1 MGRRMRSKIIG
12 IGLSRTGTQSLT
24 DVLVETSLNIIH
36 YPNEKEI
43 YSMGNDGFTDV
54 QGAARYREL
63 DMRFPNSKFI
73 YTIRDKK
80 TWLKSCE
87 VYFTKK
93 SYQYLSDRA
102 RSYRKALYGSEVWDK
117 EYFSHAY
124 DEHDKGVREYF
135 AKRPKDILI
144 LDLFSGD
151 KPDKLFEFLDL
162 PNPPDDFPHAN
173 KLADKGWAK

>member
-1 MGRRMRSKIIG
+1 MRSKIIG

-24 DVLVETSLNIIH
+24 DVLVEVGLNIIH

-43 YSMGNDGFTDV
+43 YSMGNDGFTDI

-80 TWLKSCE
+80 TWLESCE

-102 RSYRKALYGSEVWDK
+102 RTYRKALYGTEVWDK
-117 EYFSHAY
+117 EYFSRAY
-124 DEHDKGVREYF
+124 DEHDQGIREYF
-135 AKRPKDILI
+135 AKRPKDLLI
-144 LDLFSGD
+144 LDMFSGD
-151 KPDKLFEFLDL
+151 KPKKLFYFLEP
-162 PNPPDDFPHAN
+162 PNAPNDFPHAN
-173 KLADKGWAK
+173 KLVDKDWAK